1 MFKRVFTNG
10 TGAHALNPRSWGEMQ
25 THRRFLLAAG
35 AVVALAA
42 ASQAR
47 AQDTATTSASADV
60 AVLAPTSVAKD
71 SDLSFGRV
79 IRPSSGN
86 TIYTVD
92 AATGAPS
99 TTGGDG
105 AFFPGGS
112 PGRATFT
119 AYGSGGAAF
128 TIAVDPSV
136 VVDGITI
143 NLVKSAGSGTLG
155 AGATGTA
162 TFGVGGNVTLGST
175 SALGTHSGTFVVTVN
190 YP

>member
-1 MFKRVFTNG
+1 
-10 TGAHALNPRSWGEMQ
+10 MQ

-35 AVVALAA
+35 AVAALAA
-42 ASQAR
+42 ASQAC
-47 AQDTATTSASADV
+47 AQASATTSGDASV
-60 AVLAPTSVAKD
+60 AVFAPTSVAKD
-71 SDLSFGRV
+71 TDLSFGRV
-79 IRPSSGN
+79 IRPSTGS
-86 TIYTVD
+86 TIYTID

-112 PGRATFT
+112 PGRASFT

-128 TIAVDPSV
+128 TIAVDASV

-143 NLVKSAGSGTLG
+143 NLVKSAAGGTLG

-162 TFGVGGNVTLGST
+162 SFGVGGNVTLTNT
-175 SALGTHSGTFVVTVN
+175 SALGAHSGSFVVTVN